1 MAETSKKSNTRVVVQ
16 LGLLAAAMVA
26 FVFVGLVPMYNWI
39 CEVTGIG
46 GRTTGP
52 TAELLSEVDE
62 SRDIRVQFMAS
73 AERDM
78 PFEFR
83 AMDTRLQV
91 HPGEQHT
98 IHYRVTNNSDETR
111 SVQAVPSLSPYQVTE
126 YFHKIECFCF
136 EETVLEPGESLDM
149 PMQFYVDTRLPDNVK
164 DIAMSYS
171 LFNLPGYA
179 RANTKEFK

>member
-1 MAETSKKSNTRVVVQ
+1 MTEQTTKKKSHTTVVVQ
-16 LGLLAAAMVA
+16 LGLLAAGMVA

-39 CEVTGIG
+39 CEITGIG

-52 TAELLSEVDE
+52 TSELISEVDD
-62 SRDIRVQFMAS
+62 SRELSVRFMAS

-78 PFEFR
+78 PFEFK
-83 AMDTRLQV
+83 ALDTRLEV
-91 HPGEQHT
+91 NPGAQHT

-111 SVQAVPSLSPYQVTE
+111 AVQAVPSLSPYQVTE
-126 YFHKIECFCF
+126 YFHKVECFCF

-149 PMQFYVDTRLPDNVK
+149 PMQFYVDTNLPENVST
-164 DIAMSYS
+164 ISMSYS

-179 RANTKEFK
+179 RAD